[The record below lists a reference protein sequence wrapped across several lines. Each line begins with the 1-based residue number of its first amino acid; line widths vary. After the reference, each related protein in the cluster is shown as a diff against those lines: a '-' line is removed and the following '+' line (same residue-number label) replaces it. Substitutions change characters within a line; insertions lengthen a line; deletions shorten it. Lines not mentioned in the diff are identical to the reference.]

1 MKKKP
6 HSISVLFMLV
16 LFTVFA
22 ILSVLL
28 IIIGSNVY
36 GNIVDS
42 QEKNGNGR
50 NVLSYVTNK
59 VRTAESIGQVFI
71 EEKDGIPVLVISG
84 YEQETL
90 IFYKDGKLKEATIS
104 AGDDYNLYFGDVIA
118 TVDNFT
124 FQINKDTNM
133 LKLTVDID
141 NKLKS
146 IEVYV
151 GVYR

>member
-16 LFTVFA
+16 LFTIFA
-22 ILSVLL
+22 VLSVLL

-50 NVLSYVTNK
+50 NILSYVTNK
-59 VRTAESIGQVFI
+59 VRTAESTGQVFI
-71 EEKDGIPVLVISG
+71 EEKEGIPVLVISG
-84 YEQETL
+84 NEQETL
-90 IFYKDGKLKEATIS
+90 IFYKDGNLKEATIS
-104 AGDDYNLYFGDVIA
+104 AGDDYNLFFGDVIA
-118 TVDNFT
+118 TVDNFS

-133 LKLTVDID
+133 LKLSVDID
-141 NKLKS
+141 NKVKS

>member
-28 IIIGSNVY
+28 IIIGSKVY
-36 GNIVDS
+36 GNIVES

-50 NVLSYVTNK
+50 NILSYVTNK
-59 VRTAESIGQVFI
+59 VRNCQSLDDIRI
-71 EEKDGIPVLVISG
+71 EEKDGVPVLVISD
-84 YEQETL
+84 EEVETL
-90 IFYKDGKLKEATIS
+90 IFYIDGKLKEATIS
-104 AGDDYNLYFGDVIA
+104 AGDDYNLYFGDVLA
-118 TVDNFT
+118 EVDDFT
-124 FQINKDTNM
+124 FKINQNTNM
-133 LKLTVDID
+133 LKLTVNID
-141 NKLKS
+141 NKVKY

-151 GVYR
+151 GAYR

>member
-6 HSISVLFMLV
+6 HSVSVLFMLV

-28 IIIGSNVY
+28 IIIGSKVY

-50 NVLSYVTNK
+50 NILSYVTNK
-59 VRTAESIGQVFI
+59 VRTAENTGQVFI
-71 EEKDGIPVLVISG
+71 EEKEGIPVLVISG
-84 YEQETL
+84 NEQETL

-118 TVDNFT
+118 TVDNFI

-141 NKLKS
+141 NKVKS

>member
-28 IIIGSNVY
+28 IIIGSKVY
-36 GNIVDS
+36 GNIVES

-50 NVLSYVTNK
+50 NILSYVTNK
-59 VRTAESIGQVFI
+59 VRSCQSLGQIYI
-71 EEKDGIPVLVISG
+71 EEKDGVPVLVIG
-84 YEQETL
+84 DEQHETL

-104 AGDDYNLYFGDVIA
+104 AGDDYNLLFGDAIA
-118 TVDNFT
+118 EVDNFT
-124 FQINKDTNM
+124 FHINKDTNM

-141 NKLKS
+141 NKVKY

-151 GVYR
+151 GAYR

>member
-22 ILSVLL
+22 VLSVLL
-28 IIIGSNVY
+28 IIVGSKVY

-42 QEKNGNGR
+42 QETNGNGR
-50 NVLSYVTNK
+50 NILSYVTNK
-59 VRTAESIGQVFI
+59 VRSCQTLGKVYI
-71 EEKDGIPVLVISG
+71 EEKEGVPVLVI
-84 YEQETL
+84 EDKELETL
-90 IFYKDGKLKEATIS
+90 IFFHEGKLKEATIS
-104 AGDDYNLYFGDVIA
+104 AGDDYNLHFGDIIA
-118 TVDNFT
+118 EVNDFT
-124 FQINKDTNM
+124 FKINKDTNM

-141 NKLKS
+141 NKVKY

-151 GVYR
+151 GAYR

>member
-59 VRTAESIGQVFI
+59 VRTAENTGQVFI

-84 YEQETL
+84 NEQETL

-104 AGDDYNLYFGDVIA
+104 VGDDYNLYFGDVIA

-124 FQINKDTNM
+124 FLINKDTNM

-141 NKLKS
+141 NKVKS